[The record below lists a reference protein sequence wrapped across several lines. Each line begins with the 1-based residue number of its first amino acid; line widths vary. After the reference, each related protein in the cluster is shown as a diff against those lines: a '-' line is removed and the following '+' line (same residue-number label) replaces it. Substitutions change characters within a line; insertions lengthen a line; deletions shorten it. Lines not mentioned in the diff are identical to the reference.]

1 MKIVIGTDGSDAA
14 THAARTAARLLGDET
29 QSFFSR
35 WFGQHV
41 AQRAIK
47 AARCPVLVIPSPD

>member
-47 AARCPVLVIPSPD
+47 AARCPVW